1 MILLIRT
8 YLSIILGFQFLRGL
22 ILTSRVAIVE
32 FNGDYAKAFSQAIQQ
47 INGIEEL
54 NTSERSVVVKVGV
67 FSHKVGNH
75 TSVGLVKAIT
85 DSFDR
90 VPKVFLAESD
100 NYQGNALER
109 LQIWK
114 ELFTEKVTPVNLSDE
129 SNTRKVT
136 LAGQEMSLSNTLF
149 KPNVLVST
157 HILRSFERGSILKN
171 LFGCVP
177 SPKKAKYHKILPLL
191 LADIYEV
198 IGGIDLAV
206 LDGTFF
212 WRGAGDLPIKM
223 NTLLV
228 GKDAVAVEAVGGT
241 LAGLKLEKMPVL
253 QEFVKR
259 GLGEGDLKN
268 IEIVGASLE
277 TLKPKFKLASKQHAK
292 KWRECGGAPK
302 TWAPAI
308 DELIREG
315 FFKLPNKRTR
325 EDVKKAL
332 KARSV
337 PVEGNMNLVIT
348 TLTRRV
354 KKGVL
359 KAKKGSEGWTYWAE

>member
-1 MILLIRT
+1 VIFR
-8 YLSIILGFQFLRGL
+8 FQFPRGL
-22 ILTSRVAIVE
+22 ILASRVAVVE
-32 FNGDYAKAFSQAIQQ
+32 FNGDCAEALSQAIQQ
-47 INGIEEL
+47 IDGIEEL

-75 TSVGLVKAIT
+75 TSVGLVRAIAE
-85 DSFDR
+85 SFDR
-90 VPKVFLAESD
+90 APEVFLAESD
-100 NYQGNALER
+100 NYQGKALER
-109 LQIWK
+109 LEIWK
-114 ELFTEKVTPVNLSDE
+114 ELFTEKVKPADLSDE
-129 SNTRKVT
+129 SKARKVT
-136 LAGQEMSLSNTLF
+136 LAGQEMKLSSTLF

-177 SPKKAKYHKILPLL
+177 SSKKAKYHKILPSL

-212 WRGAGDLPIKM
+212 WRGAGNLPIKM
-223 NTLLV
+223 NTLLI
-228 GKDAVAVEAVGGT
+228 GRDAVAVEAVGGI

-259 GLGEGDLKN
+259 GLGEGNLKN
-268 IEIVGASLE
+268 IEIVGASFE
-277 TLKPKFKLASKQHAK
+277 TLKQKFKLASKQHAK
-292 KWRECGGAPK
+292 KRRECGGTPK
-302 TWAPAI
+302 MWAPAI
-308 DELIREG
+308 DGLIREG

-325 EDVKKAL
+325 EDVEKAL
-332 KARSV
+332 KAKSV

-354 KKGVL
+354 TSGML
-359 KAKKGSEGWTYWAE
+359 KAKQETEGWIYWTE

>member
-1 MILLIRT
+1 MLPV
-8 YLSIILGFQFLRGL
+8 SKRGL
-22 ILTSRVAIVE
+22 ILTSKVAIAEFDGNYVE
-32 FNGDYAKAFSQAIQQ
+32 AFDQSVQQ
-47 INGIEEL
+47 ISGIEKL
-54 NTSERSVVVKVGV
+54 NTSERSVVIKVGV

-75 TSVGLVKAIT
+75 TSVGLVKAIA

-90 VPKVFLAESD
+90 APKVLLAESD
-100 NYQGNALER
+100 NYQGTALER

-114 ELFTEKVTPVNLSDE
+114 ELFTGKITPVNLSDE
-129 SNTRKVT
+129 MNTRKVI
-136 LAGQEMSLSNTLF
+136 LAGQEMNLSNILL

-177 SPKKAKYHKILPLL
+177 SPKKAKYHKILPSL
-191 LADIYEV
+191 LADIYEA

-212 WRGAGDLPIKM
+212 WRGAGEFPIPM

-228 GKDAVAVEAVGGT
+228 GRDAVAVEAVGAV
-241 LAGLKLEKMPVL
+241 LAGLKPEKMPVL

-259 GLGEGDLKN
+259 GLGEGDFKN
-268 IEIVGASLE
+268 IEIVGASFE
-277 TLKPKFKLASKQHAK
+277 TLRAKFKLAAKEHAK
-292 KWRECGGAPK
+292 KWRERGGAP
-302 TWAPAI
+302 TIWAPAI
-308 DELIREG
+308 DGLTREG
-315 FFKLPNKRTR
+315 FFALPNKRTR
-325 EDVKKAL
+325 EDVRKAL
-332 KARSV
+332 KTRSV

-354 KKGVL
+354 KKGTL
-359 KAKKGSEGWTYWAE
+359 KAHKGSEGWTYWTE

>member
-1 MILLIRT
+1 MLPV
-8 YLSIILGFQFLRGL
+8 FQERV
-22 ILTSRVAIVE
+22 ILTSRVAILE
-32 FNGDYAKAFSQAIQQ
+32 FNGNYAKAFSQTIQQ
-47 INGIEEL
+47 INGINEL

-75 TSVGLVKAIT
+75 TSVGLVKAIIE
-85 DSFDR
+85 SFDR
-90 VPKVFLAESD
+90 TPKVFLSESD
-100 NYQGNALER
+100 NYQGTALER

-114 ELFTEKVTPVNLSDE
+114 ELFTEKVTPANLSDE
-129 SNTRKVT
+129 ENTRKVT
-136 LAGQEMSLSNTLF
+136 LAGQEMNLSNTLF
-149 KPNVLVST
+149 KPNVLIST
-157 HILRSFERGSILKN
+157 HVLRSFERGSILKN

-191 LADIYEV
+191 LADIYEA

-212 WRGAGDLPIKM
+212 WRGAGDLPIQM

-228 GKDAVAVEAVGGT
+228 GRDAVAVEAVGAV

-259 GLGEGDLKN
+259 GLGEGDLEN
-268 IEIVGASLE
+268 IEIVGTSFESLKE
-277 TLKPKFKLASKQHAK
+277 KFRLAAKQHAK
-292 KWRECGGAPK
+292 KWREQGGASK
-302 TWAPAI
+302 IWAPAV
-308 DELIREG
+308 DHLMREG
-315 FFKLPNKRTR
+315 FFELPNKKTR
-325 EDVKKAL
+325 EDVIKVL

-337 PVEGNMNLVIT
+337 PVEDNMNLVIT

-354 KKGVL
+354 KKGAL
-359 KAKKGSEGWTYWAE
+359 KAKKEPEGWTYWTE

>member
-1 MILLIRT
+1 
-8 YLSIILGFQFLRGL
+8 
-22 ILTSRVAIVE
+22 VAIAE
-32 FNGDYAKAFSQAIQQ
+32 FNCGHAEAFSQTIQQ

-54 NTSERSVVVKVGV
+54 NTSDKSVVVKVGV

-75 TSVGLVKAIT
+75 TSVDFVKAIT
-85 DSFDR
+85 DSFD
-90 VPKVFLAESD
+90 KASEIFLAESD
-100 NYQGNALER
+100 NYQGTALER

-114 ELFTEKVTPVNLSDE
+114 DLFTEKVKPKDLSDE
-129 SNTRKVT
+129 TDTRKVT
-136 LAGQEMSLSNTLF
+136 LAGQEFCLSNTLF

-171 LFGCVP
+171 LFGCIP

-191 LADIYEV
+191 LADIYEE

-212 WRGAGDLPIKM
+212 WRGAGDLPIRM

-228 GKDAVAVEAVGGT
+228 GRDAVAVEAVGGM
-241 LAGLKLEKMPVL
+241 LAGMKLEKMPVL

-259 GLGEGDLKN
+259 GLGEGNLEN
-268 IEIVGASLE
+268 IEIMGASLE
-277 TLKPKFKLASKQHAK
+277 ALKPKFKLASKQQAK
-292 KWRECGGAPK
+292 EWREIGGAPK
-302 TWAPAI
+302 MWAPAI
-308 DELIREG
+308 DGLIREG

-325 EDVKKAL
+325 EDVRKAL
-332 KARSV
+332 KVKSV

-348 TLTRRV
+348 TLKRRC

-359 KAKKGSEGWTYWAE
+359 KAKKEPEGWIYWTE